1 MSLEK
6 VTVKEIRFMDGDDTR
21 IYFSNHTQLVGV
33 TSVSCKVS
41 TEAGQAEYVIKGTIH
56 NFNNAEPITEN
67 NE

>member
-41 TEAGQAEYVIKGTIH
+41 TEPFFAQALNRRKR
-56 NFNNAEPITEN
+56 FR
-67 NE
+67 